1 MIDITPKKYV
11 TEKMTND
18 GVPPAIETLPNAH
31 EKKIERFQ
39 ASLQENGSNKDS
51 REILNKLSELFWRE
65 KKGLV
70 VRR

>member
-18 GVPPAIETLPNAH
+18 GVLPAIETLPNAH
-31 EKKIERFQ
+31 ENKIERFQ

-51 REILNKLSELFWRE
+51 RKILNKLSDFFRSEN
-65 KKGLV
+65 KHLV